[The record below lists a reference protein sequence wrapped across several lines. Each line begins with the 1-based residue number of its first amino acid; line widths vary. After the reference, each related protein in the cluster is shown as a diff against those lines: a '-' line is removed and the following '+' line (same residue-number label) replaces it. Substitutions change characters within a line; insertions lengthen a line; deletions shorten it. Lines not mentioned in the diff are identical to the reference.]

1 MEEVANG
8 KTDAPMPLCTQ
19 LSEHLGGCTGCTLP
33 AWHEGPHNNT
43 SLSGR
48 TRLQAAVS
56 THVLDEM
63 GAMEK
68 EAKGNEEEEEEEMTV
83 ILDAQIVTATPELGV
98 RRIVSIQV
106 GPTARA
112 GELEDVTVQLEL
124 SDGRTTAD
132 SLDPAPLLDDPV
144 GRAMLRAFG
153 RAHPGISQYL
163 PTCLQLEEASPDID
177 DPSFAAWPSAEPWA
191 EELEQMEEDG
201 ESEGEEEEG
210 EEEGE
215 EEEGEEEEGEEEEE
229 EEESDWFGTFVL
241 EPRVECVATASY
253 MCALMLHQLGRPQG
267 RGLETRPLRT
277 AHPAPHAGLDRLE
290 APAARTRPSAPPPH
304 RLRRLRRQPE
314 GRYI

>member
-1 MEEVANG
+1 MDGGALHYNRHRRSGCGRARPSAPDSQPRAIVVPSNLVRCPMEEVANG

-201 ESEGEEEEG
+201 ESEGEEEG
-210 EEEGE
+210 
-215 EEEGEEEEGEEEEE
+215 
-229 EEESDWFGTFVL
+229 
-241 EPRVECVATASY
+241 
-253 MCALMLHQLGRPQG
+253 GR
-267 RGLETRPLRT
+267 
-277 AHPAPHAGLDRLE
+277 
-290 APAARTRPSAPPPH
+290 
-304 RLRRLRRQPE
+304 
-314 GRYI
+314 